1 MVLKFINLK
10 IGNVP
15 TLKNIC
21 VNTIKKEYKFDK
33 KFGYLI
39 ISSN

>member
-15 TLKNIC
+15 TYKNIC
-21 VNTIKKEYKFDK
+21 VNTIKEYKFDK